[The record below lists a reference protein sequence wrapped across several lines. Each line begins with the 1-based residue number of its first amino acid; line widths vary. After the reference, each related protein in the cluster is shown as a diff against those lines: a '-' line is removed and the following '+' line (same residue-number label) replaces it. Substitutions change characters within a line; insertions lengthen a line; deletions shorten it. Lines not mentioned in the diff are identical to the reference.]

1 MWNALLHAAVFFA
14 ATAWA
19 FQLGHQVA
27 GAWLGMLMG
36 LNAGVFAV
44 MALSG
49 LQSRLLK
56 ARSAQNR

>member
-19 FQLGHQVA
+19 FQLGQQVA

-36 LNAGVFAV
+36 LNAGIFAV
-44 MALSG
+44 MMLSG
-49 LQSRLLK
+49 LQSRLSK
-56 ARSAQNR
+56 AQRTQNR